1 MLYCKHRRRLDAMHW
16 ILKHKGKGECI
27 ENNGG
32 KTLSYDANQGI
43 RILEI
48 DGYAFKDINGNG
60 ELDVFEDWRC
70 PLSERIKDFVESIT
84 FIKKKGYCIIHM
96 VSLYCQWSFMKN
108 LKVSMYVGLS
118 CS

>member
-1 MLYCKHRRRLDAMHW
+1 MHW

-43 RILEI
+43 QILEI

-60 ELDVFEDWRC
+60 D
-70 PLSERIKDFVESIT
+70 
-84 FIKKKGYCIIHM
+84 
-96 VSLYCQWSFMKN
+96 
-108 LKVSMYVGLS
+108 
-118 CS
+118 

>member
-60 ELDVFEDWRC
+60 EFCLLYTSYPQNRVTDHRIGYNVNQLD
-70 PLSERIKDFVESIT
+70 RIMEGRMQD
-84 FIKKKGYCIIHM
+84 
-96 VSLYCQWSFMKN
+96 L
-108 LKVSMYVGLS
+108 LDAL
-118 CS
+118 CSADQQAKLAGQQ